1 MPRWG
6 REAQRQACG
15 ASITDHVQQS
25 LTVVEA
31 TCHVPLGVGAG
42 ERLQASLLVEAAGPG
57 EAARI
62 DVRCARSPTF
72 GPSVPC
78 PFVGPFSVPRATFDG
93 TVQTDTK
100 MSGDRCYKEPSWGC
114 GRVTVGWTL
123 RGNRQPL
130 PGGWGGR
137 R

>member
-15 ASITDHVQQS
+15 ASITDRVQQS

-31 TCHVPLGVGAG
+31 TRHVPRGVGVG
-42 ERLQASLLVEAAGPG
+42 EHLQASLLVEATGPG

-62 DVRCARSPTF
+62 DVICARSPTF

-78 PFVGPFSVPRATFDG
+78 RFVGPFSVPRATFHWAVAP
-93 TVQTDTK
+93 T
-100 MSGDRCYKEPSWGC
+100 
-114 GRVTVGWTL
+114 
-123 RGNRQPL
+123 
-130 PGGWGGR
+130 
-137 R
+137 